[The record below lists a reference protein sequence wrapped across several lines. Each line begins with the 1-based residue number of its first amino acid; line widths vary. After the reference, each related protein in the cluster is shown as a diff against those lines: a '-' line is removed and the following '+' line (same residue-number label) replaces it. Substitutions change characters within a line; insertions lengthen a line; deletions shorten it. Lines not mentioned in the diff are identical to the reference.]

1 MNFLKATLCV
11 FCLNFLV
18 VGIAQAGPL
27 PPIVKERHAEGPPI
41 VIVKER
47 HAEGPPI
54 VIVKER
60 HAEPPLPPIKERHAK
75 GPLPPIVKERHIEP
89 PVGINPEECGKGGVV
104 CFHNENQE
112 LVGTTESTLLSA
124 LDLLSSSGL
133 KFTPEG
139 VVISVGAIATG
150 VLILK
155 YGRSLNPIGAFFLVL
170 GVSPVAAADYCSMY
184 EGETG
189 LDYFLNE
196 LSRDEQM
203 LEFSM
208 CPELAEEILDIS
220 IQIQEATIN

>member
-27 PPIVKERHAEGPPI
+27 PPIVKERHAE
-41 VIVKER
+41 
-47 HAEGPPI
+47 
-54 VIVKER
+54 
-60 HAEPPLPPIKERHAK
+60 PPLPPIKEPHAKGPLPPIKEHHAKGPLPPIKEHHAK
-75 GPLPPIVKERHIEP
+75 GPLPPIVKERHIDP
-89 PVGINPEECGKGGVV
+89 PVGINPEECGKDGVV